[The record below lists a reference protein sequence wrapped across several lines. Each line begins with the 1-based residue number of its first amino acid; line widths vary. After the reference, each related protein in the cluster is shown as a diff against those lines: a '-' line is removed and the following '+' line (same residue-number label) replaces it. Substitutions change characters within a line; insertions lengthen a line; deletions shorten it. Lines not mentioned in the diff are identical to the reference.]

1 MRYLPPTLLL
11 LLLMLLLVPEGSS
24 PTHYTDTARGNEDQQ
39 EHDIIQRT
47 CALEVVL
54 TVRGVNVPEAF
65 AKQVQPLPRGVVPE
79 TTLLACTPVPVR

>member
-1 MRYLPPTLLL
+1 MHKTLLVAL
-11 LLLMLLLVPEGSS
+11 VLFVLLVNTNNRSS
-24 PTHYTDTARGNEDQQ
+24 TSFTDTARGNEDRT

-65 AKQVQPLPRGVVPE
+65 AAHVMPLPRGVAPE
-79 TTLLACTPVPVR
+79 MTLLACTPVPVR